1 MLRIG
6 LLERSKHS
14 NRRFLSVAEMTNVR
28 GGKRNAETKKES
40 QLKPTCCKYCCQ
52 RSPLGP
58 SHQQIRL
65 SQSPSS
71 YHLLVQDDL
80 FDQDSMN
87 SLHHLL
93 QQTIVQRLAQ
103 GKGSPVVTPSEE
115 EANANLLNIF
125 GFVQQV
131 LQPWLIS
138 PFLKV
143 KGFRF
148 YIAPL
153 FSCLPLN
160 MS

>member
-1 MLRIG
+1 M
-6 LLERSKHS
+6 
-14 NRRFLSVAEMTNVR
+14 N
-28 GGKRNAETKKES
+28 
-40 QLKPTCCKYCCQ
+40 CCQ
-52 RSPLGP
+52 RSPLES

-65 SQSPSS
+65 SRSPSS
-71 YHLLVQDDL
+71 YRLLVQDDL
-80 FDQDSMN
+80 FDQDSMD

-93 QQTIVQRLAQ
+93 EQGSAQRLAQ

-131 LQPWLIS
+131 LEPWLIS

-148 YIAPL
+148 YIAPI
-153 FSCLPLN
+153 FSCLPSICLN
-160 MS
+160 CNIKVLSTSANL

>member
-1 MLRIG
+1 M
-6 LLERSKHS
+6 
-14 NRRFLSVAEMTNVR
+14 
-28 GGKRNAETKKES
+28 
-40 QLKPTCCKYCCQ
+40 CCCQ
-52 RSPLGP
+52 RSRLGT

-65 SQSPSS
+65 SRSPSS
-71 YHLLVQDDL
+71 SQLLVQDDL

-93 QQTIVQRLAQ
+93 QQTNVQRLAQ
-103 GKGSPVVTPSEE
+103 GKGLSVVTPSEE

-131 LQPWLIS
+131 LEPWLIS

-148 YIAPL
+148 YIAPI
-153 FSCLPLN
+153 FSCLPSICLN
-160 MS
+160 CNIKVLSTSVNLGD

>member
-1 MLRIG
+1 M
-6 LLERSKHS
+6 
-14 NRRFLSVAEMTNVR
+14 
-28 GGKRNAETKKES
+28 ES
-40 QLKPTCCKYCCQ
+40 QLTILCLVLIVAQ
-52 RSPLGP
+52 
-58 SHQQIRL
+58 
-65 SQSPSS
+65 
-71 YHLLVQDDL
+71 LLVEA
-80 FDQDSMN
+80 SGEEN
-87 SLHHLL
+87 SLNLDHLL

-131 LQPWLIS
+131 LEPWLIS

-148 YIAPL
+148 YIAPI